1 MFALKL
7 SVFSLVLFTE
17 PPFALRMPP
26 QILTWKTGWHKL
38 HFWFKNLTTKIRRD
52 RRGLQ
57 SQAGYYWQ
65 KSKPF
70 LQHWWVNHLWRGD
83 IFLLDFYLIWSFYQ
97 GNPAA
102 LPRLLTNFHYQHWQ
116 LFFSPFCC
124 GNWGS
129 PVALTWKAANLYS
142 QKAIQV
148 PHFCHSLPL
157 FLKIRAS

>member
-102 LPRLLTNFHYQHWQ
+102 LPRLNQ
-116 LFFSPFCC
+116 
-124 GNWGS
+124 
-129 PVALTWKAANLYS
+129 
-142 QKAIQV
+142 
-148 PHFCHSLPL
+148 LPL
-157 FLKIRAS
+157 PTLTAFLLTFLLWELGISSGTDLEGC